1 MMGCWSVGRLGRV
14 LGEVL
19 GGWRMGG
26 VWGVQ
31 CLDWCLVFL
40 NASFLVWARTKM
52 KATAKCDQ
60 HCELHDSV
68 NHLKVERMLLFRVVL
83 EIMFSECHCLREM

>member
-1 MMGCWSVGRLGRV
+1 MLRAGSCVGWLGLALVFGGWV

-19 GGWRMGG
+19 GGWRMGS

-40 NASFLVWARTKM
+40 KASFLVWARTKM

-60 HCELHDSV
+60 HCEFYDSV
-68 NHLKVERMLLFRVVL
+68 YHLKVERMLL
-83 EIMFSECHCLREM
+83 ISGNS